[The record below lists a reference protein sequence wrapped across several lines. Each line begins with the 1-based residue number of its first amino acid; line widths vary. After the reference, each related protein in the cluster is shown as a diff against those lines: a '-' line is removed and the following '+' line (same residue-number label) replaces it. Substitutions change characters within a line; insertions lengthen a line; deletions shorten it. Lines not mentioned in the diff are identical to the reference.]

1 MTATTIEHHIARIE
15 RAAAVMAQCLQQDQT
30 PTLEQLADA
39 AAMSKY
45 HFHRVYRLLAG
56 ETCGETLQRLKLA
69 RGTAALKRPGATITE
84 AAHLAGYSSSQA
96 FAKAMRDA
104 LALPASQLRADPERL
119 ATVIADLSAPGRAEE
134 PTAPLRL
141 EIASFDPF
149 EVIAVQTRGIYP
161 ALHEIY
167 GFLFEAAGGPENV
180 RAILG
185 WPMGDLATDGRAEHV
200 FGTGL
205 WLNEL
210 PDAAP
215 EGTDCRSMSGGLFLL
230 MRHTGGYDTLL
241 DSADQLYSAALHLP
255 GLELADAP
263 PLFHYLDDPE
273 ETAEDAL
280 RTDIYLPVIPAD

>member
-15 RAAAVMAQCLQQDQT
+15 RAAAVMAQCLQQDET

-69 RGTAALKRPGATITE
+69 RGAAALKRPGATITE
-84 AAHLAGYSSSQA
+84 AAHLAGYASSQA

-134 PTAPLRL
+134 PTALRL
-141 EIASFDPF
+141 QIASFDPF

-161 ALHEIY
+161 ALHETY

-200 FGTGL
+200 FRTGL
-205 WLNEL
+205 RLGEL
-210 PDAAP
+210 PGAAP
-215 EGTDCRSMSGGLFLL
+215 PGSDCLSIPGGLFLL
-230 MRHTGGYDTLL
+230 MRHTGSYDTLL

-255 GLELADAP
+255 GLELANAP

-280 RTDIYLPVIPAD
+280 RTDIYLPVTLAD